1 MGTRPV
7 IVMTGATNGLGRL
20 AALDLARTG
29 ARLGV
34 IARSRHKAD
43 ALRREIEQVA
53 PRTPVDVFLADLSL
67 LADVRRAAERIDAHY
82 PRIDVLINNAGLH
95 AFSQRVTSEGFA
107 EMTAVN
113 YLAPW
118 VLTDA
123 LRDKLTASAPAR
135 IVTVA
140 SRASRRVHSID
151 PFKDLTD
158 TAGFTRRES
167 GPLYGRTKL
176 MDIMFTQELG
186 RRLEGT
192 GVAVTC
198 LCPGFN
204 VTGLGRELPLAR
216 PLEKVLTRLNIGDPR
231 HGADIIVRLATDPAF
246 AGVTG
251 GYFAAKTAKPLE
263 CPEIGRDEAIQRALW
278 DATAELLRDTHPT
291 GACGTS

>member
-1 MGTRPV
+1 MNTRPV

-29 ARLGV
+29 AHLGIV
-34 IARSRHKAD
+34 ARSRPKAD
-43 ALRREIEQVA
+43 ALRQEIEQIA
-53 PRTPVDVFLADLSL
+53 PQTPMDVFLADLSL
-67 LADVRRAAERIDAHY
+67 LADVRRSAEQIDAHY
-82 PRIDVLINNAGLH
+82 PRIDALINNAGLH

-118 VLTDA
+118 ALTNA

-140 SRASRRVHSID
+140 SRASRRANTID

-158 TAGFTRRES
+158 TADFTRRES
-167 GPLYGRTKL
+167 SLLYGRTKL

-204 VTGLGRELPLAR
+204 ATGLGRELPLAET
-216 PLEKVLTRLNIGDPR
+216 LEKVLTRLNIGNPQ
-231 HGADIIVRLATDPAF
+231 HGADIIVKLTTDPAF
-246 AGVTG
+246 AGITG
-251 GYFAAKTAKPLE
+251 GYFAAKTARPLE
-263 CPEIGRDEAIQRALW
+263 CPEVGRSETVQRALW
-278 DATAELLRDTHPT
+278 DATAELLHDPRQPNST
-291 GACGTS
+291 

>member
-1 MGTRPV
+1 MDTRPV

-29 ARLGV
+29 AHLGI
-34 IARSRHKAD
+34 IARSGSKAD

-53 PRTPVDVFLADLSL
+53 PGTPVDVFLADLSL
-67 LADVRRAAERIDAHY
+67 LADVRRSAERIDAHY

-118 VLTDA
+118 VLTNA

-140 SRASRRVHSID
+140 SRASLRTRTID
-151 PFKDLTD
+151 PFEDLTD
-158 TAGFTRRES
+158 TAGFTRRGS

-204 VTGLGRELPLAR
+204 TTGLGRELPLAR
-216 PLEKVLTRLNIGDPR
+216 TLEKVLTRLNIGDPR

-251 GYFAAKTAKPLE
+251 GYFAAKTARPLE
-263 CPEIGRDEAIQRALW
+263 CPEIGRGEAIQRALW
-278 DATAELLRDTHPT
+278 DATAELLHDTRRP
-291 GACGTS
+291 GGT